1 MLLTNTSPLVHSS
14 VWINYPVNSPEK
26 SYVCY
31 HQLIHL
37 THGFKMINRE
47 ELKAVIKEAVQEVLV
62 EKGLI
67 KNDEDDL
74 IDVEAAAKLLNLA
87 NATIY
92 EKTSKRILP
101 HYKKGKKIVFKVSEL
116 REWLESGKVMTEE
129 DIQRSAVQYLQRK
142 DQRRR

>member
-1 MLLTNTSPLVHSS
+1 
-14 VWINYPVNSPEK
+14 
-26 SYVCY
+26 
-31 HQLIHL
+31 
-37 THGFKMINRE
+37 MINRD

-62 EKGLI
+62 EKGLV
-67 KNDEDDL
+67 KNGEDDL

-87 NATIY
+87 SATIY

-129 DIQRSAVQYLQRK
+129 DIQRSAVQYLQRR